1 MNDVKLKLRPGQAG
15 GGDWMAPSPLRQLF
29 WNVTYTCNFRC
40 AVCFS
45 SSGCK
50 TPDELTTDEAKDLV
64 RNAHAAGVEDVVISG
79 GEPLCRED
87 LIEILALMGQLGITA
102 RIASNGS
109 LLTEAVIRRL
119 RRETLTKSFQVSL
132 DTLDPDIYERVHKAP
147 AAMLETALRAL
158 RCIKA
163 EGFHTTISV
172 RLVPETLEGIP
183 ALLDLASREGW
194 GTVTIHCPVHSGRME
209 GAWPLETDLVAL
221 LEPVFDYF
229 MRLPEHWIVETNIP
243 WARYHKTIRALS
255 KRIRVVH
262 AGCRAARTRLAID
275 ASGWI
280 TPCICVRQPE
290 FRMGNV
296 REDNLETV
304 FRTSPIAEMLRHP
317 ESHGICADC
326 EYVKTCGGGCRVNAF
341 GYGHRID
348 AVDESCPIRRSR
360 RQEKRADE

>member
-1 MNDVKLKLRPGQAG
+1 MNDIKLKLRPGHDG
-15 GGDWMAPSPLRQLF
+15 DGDWMAAGPLRQLF
-29 WNVTYTCNFRC
+29 WNVTYACNFRC

-45 SSGCK
+45 NSGRNA
-50 TPDELTTDEAKDLV
+50 PDELTTDEAKDLV

-79 GEPLCRED
+79 GEPFCRED
-87 LIEILALMGQLGITA
+87 LIEILAFMGRLGITA

-109 LLTEAVIRRL
+109 LLTDAVIRRL
-119 RRETLTKSFQVSL
+119 RRETLTKSFQISL
-132 DTLDPDIYERVHKAP
+132 DTLDPVIYERFHKAP

-194 GTVTIHCPVHSGRME
+194 STVTVHCPVYSGRME
-209 GAWPLETDLVAL
+209 GAWPVETDLVAL

-229 MRLPEHWIVETNIP
+229 LRMSQHWIVETTIP
-243 WARYHKTIRALS
+243 WARYHRTIRRLS
-255 KRIRVVH
+255 KRIRVAH
-262 AGCRAARTRLAID
+262 AGCRAGRRRLALD

-280 TPCICVRQPE
+280 TPCICLTQSE

-296 REDNLETV
+296 RDDSLETV
-304 FRTSPIAEMLRHP
+304 FRESPIAEMLRHP

-326 EYVKTCGGGCRVNAF
+326 RYVQTCGGGCRANAF
-341 GYGHRID
+341 AYGRRID
-348 AVDESCPIRRSR
+348 ALDESCPIRRSR
-360 RQEKRADE
+360 RREKRTDE